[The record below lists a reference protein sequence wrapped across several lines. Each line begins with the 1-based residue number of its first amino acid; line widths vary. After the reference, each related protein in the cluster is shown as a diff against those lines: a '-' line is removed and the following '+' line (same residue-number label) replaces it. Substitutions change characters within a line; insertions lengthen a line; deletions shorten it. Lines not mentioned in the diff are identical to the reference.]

1 MTPPDPDPEKGI
13 PKPPSRAEVD
23 RISQD
28 QALIADEW
36 APEPEATPAPD
47 KARPG

>member
-1 MTPPDPDPEKGI
+1 MPDQNPEKSI
-13 PKPPSRAEVD
+13 PKPPSKQEVD

-36 APEPEATPAPD
+36 APQPTTPPSPANADPD
-47 KARPG
+47 